1 MTTKN
6 HTIAVITSADEAVI
20 RLKELA
26 DEWGGEVFWSLDSCI
41 ATLRTQTNII
51 SAALTLQNNHH
62 DSVNDSVNDANT
74 TPYSGWYLATCQG
87 ADCELLFIYTAKIHR
102 GQGLGRALLLDL
114 IARARQSIGIEA
126 IFLEVRKSNQNAKKL
141 YECHGFMLI
150 SKRQNYYS
158 NGEDALVYRLNLP
171 K

>member
-1 MTTKN
+1 MLFR
-6 HTIAVITSADEAVI
+6 SPDEARI

-62 DSVNDSVNDANT
+62 NSVLAANT
-74 TPYSGWYLATCQG
+74 SPYSGWYLATCQG
-87 ADCELLFIYTAKIHR
+87 ADCELLFIYTAKIDR
-102 GQGLGRALLLDL
+102 GLGLGQSLLLDL

-126 IFLEVRKSNQNAKKL
+126 IFLEVRMSNQNAIKL
-141 YECHGFMLI
+141 YERHGFMLI
-150 SKRQNYYS
+150 SKRQKYYS